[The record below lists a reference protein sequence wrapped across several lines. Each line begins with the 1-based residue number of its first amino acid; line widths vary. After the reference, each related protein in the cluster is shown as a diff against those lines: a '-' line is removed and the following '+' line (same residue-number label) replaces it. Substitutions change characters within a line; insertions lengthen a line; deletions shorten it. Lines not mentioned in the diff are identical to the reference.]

1 LKNILVTGSTG
12 LIGSLVIKHL
22 KKTSNNLFCTYRN
35 KPIKNYK
42 KINWIK
48 TKNFYSK
55 SFNILKFDILLDL
68 AWYDL
73 DNYQSNSHIKSQVSE
88 HFNLYKNLIKKNSK
102 ISIYSVGTCLEY
114 GKREGIL
121 RENFKPRPIINYAI
135 AKNLLRKKT
144 LNLQNK
150 KQFNFTW
157 LRLFYM
163 YGNNQP
169 ERTLYSQFLKTIKKK
184 EKIFKMSKGEQFRDY
199 LTVEKIALL
208 IFKLVL
214 KDSNFGNINLC
225 SGKGVKIKNL
235 VNKWKKKMNP
245 KLKIERGALMMHK
258 HEAYNFYGCNKKL
271 NRILGS

>member
-1 LKNILVTGSTG
+1 
-12 LIGSLVIKHL
+12 
-22 KKTSNNLFCTYRN
+22 
-35 KPIKNYK
+35 
-42 KINWIK
+42 
-48 TKNFYSK
+48 
-55 SFNILKFDILLDL
+55 
-68 AWYDL
+68 
-73 DNYQSNSHIKSQVSE
+73 
-88 HFNLYKNLIKKNSK
+88 
-102 ISIYSVGTCLEY
+102 
-114 GKREGIL
+114 
-121 RENFKPRPIINYAI
+121 
-135 AKNLLRKKT
+135 
-144 LNLQNK
+144 
-150 KQFNFTW
+150 
-157 LRLFYM
+157 M